1 MAKLSLEELR
11 ALRAKESA
19 RLEKRDIHG
28 KRVHVVVGMG
38 TCGMGTC
45 GIQAGAKV
53 TLNSIVD
60 EIEARGL
67 KDVIVT
73 QAGCQG
79 RCDMEP
85 VVEVYTP
92 SLGAV
97 AYGKVDAKLARR
109 IVDEHI
115 VGGKVIDDHRI
126 DLEG

>member
-28 KRVHVVVGMG
+28 KRVHVVV
-38 TCGMGTC
+38 GMGTC

-115 VGGKVIDDHRI
+115 VGGKVIEDHRI

>member
-38 TCGMGTC
+38 TCG
-45 GIQAGAKV
+45 IQAGAKV

-60 EIEARGL
+60 EIEARDL

>member
-38 TCGMGTC
+38 TCG
-45 GIQAGAKV
+45 IQAGAKV

-60 EIEARGL
+60 EIEAKGL

-97 AYGKVDAKLARR
+97 ADGKVDAKLARR

>member
-28 KRVHVVVGMG
+28 KRVHVVV
-38 TCGMGTC
+38 GMGTC

-115 VGGKVIDDHRI
+115 VVGKVIDDHRI

>member
-11 ALRAKESA
+11 VLRAKESA

-28 KRVHVVVGMG
+28 KRVHVVV
-38 TCGMGTC
+38 GMGTC

>member
-1 MAKLSLEELR
+1 MAKLSLSDLREIRVREERNL
-11 ALRAKESA
+11 K
-19 RLEKRDIHG
+19 KRDIHG
-28 KRVHVVVGMG
+28 RSVHVVVAMG
-38 TCGMGTC
+38 TS
-45 GIQAGAKV
+45 GINAGAKL
-53 TLNSIVD
+53 TLNALAD
-60 EIEARGL
+60 EVEKKGL
-67 KDVIVT
+67 ENVIIT
-73 QAGCQG
+73 QTGSAAPNP
-79 RCDMEP
+79 EP

>member
-38 TCGMGTC
+38 TCG
-45 GIQAGAKV
+45 IQAGAKV

-60 EIEARGL
+60 EIEAKGL

>member
-38 TCGMGTC
+38 TCG
-45 GIQAGAKV
+45 IQAGAKV

-79 RCDMEP
+79 KCEMEP
-85 VVEVYTP
+85 IVEVYTP
-92 SLGAV
+92 ALGAV
-97 AYGKVDAKLARR
+97 AYGKVDSKLAKQ

-115 VGGKVIDDHRI
+115 IAGKILTDHQI
-126 DLEG
+126 KLEV

>member
-28 KRVHVVVGMG
+28 KRVHVVV
-38 TCGMGTC
+38 GMGTC